1 MALRGITLALF
12 VILLF
17 LSPCP
22 ATAQSGDWSKK
33 STITLEDQSEVPGMV
48 LEPGTY
54 VLKAEET
61 YSSPRTSVQLLNRD
75 ESQLL
80 TTFIAVPDNRQRP
93 DSDAVITFFD
103 GITEGPKPIQTWF
116 YPGEMNGYEFVY
128 PISRA
133 KEIAKHATDHVMA
146 SNSKE
151 AAIVAVTANG

>member
-1 MALRGITLALF
+1 
-12 VILLF
+12 
-17 LSPCP
+17 
-22 ATAQSGDWSKK
+22 
-33 STITLEDQSEVPGMV
+33 MV

-133 KEIAKHATDHVMA
+133 KEIAQHATDHVMA

-151 AAIVAVTANG
+151 AAIVAVTANGTQVPLYDSATKSSDKAVA